1 MIMERTTR
9 RKRLTVSLPDYA
21 MADIRKEAARTGWSM
36 SALGGE
42 YLLDGMY
49 SKPNAETLAAIEEAR
64 SGVEMGD
71 FDPDELDKYIY
82 AAEEIDAV

>member
-1 MIMERTTR
+1 
-9 RKRLTVSLPDYA
+9 
-21 MADIRKEAARTGWSM
+21 M

-64 SGVEMGD
+64 SGVEMED

>member
-1 MIMERTTR
+1 METTTR
-9 RKRLTVSLPDYA
+9 RRRLTVSLPEYA
-21 MADIRKEAARTGWSM
+21 LADIRKEAKRMGWSL

-49 SKPNAETLAAIEEAR
+49 REPNADTLAAIEEAR
-64 SGVEMGD
+64 SGVEMED
-71 FDPDELDKYIY
+71 FDPDELDEYIY

>member
-1 MIMERTTR
+1 MERTTR

-21 MADIRKEAARTGWSM
+21 MADIRKEAARMGWSL

-49 SKPNAETLAAIEEAR
+49 REPNADTLAAIEEAR
-64 SGVEMGD
+64 SGVEMGTVD
-71 FDPDELDKYIY
+71 TSSY
-82 AAEEIDAV
+82 DAFVKSIMQ

>member
-1 MIMERTTR
+1 MERTTR

-64 SGVEMGD
+64 SGVEMED